1 MNYLIIALQLI
12 VGISILNVWLIQN
25 KTATR
30 WRGGNA
36 NTIIEEFQEYGI
48 SKPVCYIIG
57 FMKVTLAI
65 LLITAIWF
73 PVLKQPAAIGLAVL
87 LLGSIAMHIKIK
99 DPMLKSFPAALFLVL
114 CVLIILL

>member
-1 MNYLIIALQLI
+1 
-12 VGISILNVWLIQN
+12 
-25 KTATR
+25 
-30 WRGGNA
+30 
-36 NTIIEEFQEYGI
+36 
-48 SKPVCYIIG
+48 
-57 FMKVTLAI
+57 MKVTLAI

>member
-36 NTIIEEFQEYGI
+36 NTIIE
-48 SKPVCYIIG
+48 
-57 FMKVTLAI
+57 
-65 LLITAIWF
+65 
-73 PVLKQPAAIGLAVL
+73 VL
-87 LLGSIAMHIKIK
+87 
-99 DPMLKSFPAALFLVL
+99 
-114 CVLIILL
+114 